1 MSAAPIAT
9 VSVGCRAITV
19 DVRWESEAGV
29 WIATGKN
36 VDGLAVEADTWPTL
50 IEEIELVAP
59 ELLEVMSTM
68 NSRSS
73 DAR

>member
-1 MSAAPIAT
+1 MPIAT
-9 VSVGCRAITV
+9 VSVGRRTIIV
-19 DVRWESEAGV
+19 DARWDSEAGV

-36 VDGLAVEADTWPTL
+36 IDGLVVEASTWPTL

-59 ELLEVMSTM
+59 ELLEVISTL

-73 DAR
+73 DAC

>member
-1 MSAAPIAT
+1 MPIAT
-9 VSVGCRAITV
+9 VSVGRRTIIV
-19 DVRWESEAGV
+19 DARWDSGAGV

-36 VDGLAVEADTWPTL
+36 IDGLVVEASTWPTL

-59 ELLEVMSTM
+59 ELLEVISTL

-73 DAR
+73 DAC

>member
-1 MSAAPIAT
+1 MPIAT
-9 VSVGCRAITV
+9 VSVGRRTIIV
-19 DVRWESEAGV
+19 DARWDSEAGV

-36 VDGLAVEADTWPTL
+36 IDGLVVEASTWPTL

-59 ELLEVMSTM
+59 ELLEVISTL

-73 DAR
+73 DVC

>member
-1 MSAAPIAT
+1 MPIAT
-9 VSVGCRAITV
+9 VSVGCRTITV
-19 DVRWESEAGV
+19 DARWDSEAGV

-36 VDGLAVEADTWPTL
+36 IDGLVVEADTWPTL

-68 NSRSS
+68 NSRQS
-73 DAR
+73 DAC

>member
-1 MSAAPIAT
+1 MPIAT
-9 VSVGCRAITV
+9 VFVGCRTITV
-19 DVRWESEAGV
+19 DARWDSEAGV

-36 VDGLAVEADTWPTL
+36 IDGLVVEADTWPTL

-59 ELLEVMSTM
+59 ELLDVMSTM

-73 DAR
+73 DAC